1 MFDDEKDKWGFTNIN
16 MDTIVG
22 TDVPG
27 GPRKM
32 KDLHTIMSI
41 DVQYSTDLQYEFDI
55 HSTDSRGSEAA

>member
-27 GPRKM
+27 GPRKNERFAHNYVDECVLFN
-32 KDLHTIMSI
+32 KFT
-41 DVQYSTDLQYEFDI
+41 T
-55 HSTDSRGSEAA
+55 